1 MRQIILVP
9 PPRKVLPGS
18 GACALPEALKAELA
32 GYTVGAEN
40 PKGVQARVAPDL
52 VEGEQ
57 SYRLTVS
64 PGGPEVVAGDEKG
77 LFYGFMTLRQL
88 ARQAD
93 ESGSV
98 PCLRIEDRPEFPVRG
113 VLLDISRDRVPTM
126 ETLKGLIDLWAELK
140 LNQVQLYT
148 EHTFAY
154 PSHRVV
160 WRDASP
166 LTPEE
171 AEELD
176 RYCRDRAIDL
186 VPNQNSFGH
195 LERWLEHPEYRR
207 LAESS
212 GGFTD
217 PWGVFHRQPS
227 TLNPIDPASIEFL
240 AGLYDELL
248 PHFASGMLN
257 VGGDEPW
264 ELGQGASAAACRSLG
279 VGRVYLDF
287 LLKIHEQVS
296 GRGRIMQFWGDIILN
311 HTELIRELPREVI
324 GLDWGYE
331 RDHPFAREC
340 RAFAEAGLSFYV
352 CPGTSSWNS
361 LGGRWENARQN
372 IHCAADEGRA
382 AGASGL
388 LLTDWGDNGHWQ
400 QLPISY
406 PAYLY
411 AAAMGWN
418 PEGAEALDVEA
429 GLSRHLF
436 RDPTGK
442 AARALM
448 ILEKV
453 YDDGRA
459 RIHNAGV
466 LAVLLLPDLQ
476 VYGREQASRYRG
488 YEFERERSQILE
500 ALRLLDGADLQAGDA
515 GLLAA
520 ELRFTGELMLHAARL
535 GRERFATPGLDT
547 EEIPVAVRRELAAE
561 LEVLIERFRSLWLA
575 RSRPGGL
582 ADSAGRL
589 TALKHSYLQG

>member
-1 MRQIILVP
+1 M
-9 PPRKVLPGS
+9 
-18 GACALPEALKAELA
+18 
-32 GYTVGAEN
+32 
-40 PKGVQARVAPDL
+40 APDL
-52 VEGEQ
+52 VKGEQ

-64 PGGPEVVAGDEKG
+64 PGGPTLVAGDEKG

-93 ESGSV
+93 ERGSV

-126 ETLKGLIDLWAELK
+126 ETLKRLIDLWAEMK
-140 LNQVQLYT
+140 VDQVQLYT

-154 PSHRVV
+154 PSHRIV

-166 LTPEE
+166 LSPEE

-176 RYCRDRAIDL
+176 RYCRDRAIEL

-195 LERWLEHPEYRR
+195 LERWLKHPEYSH
-207 LAESS
+207 LAESP

-217 PWGVFHRQPS
+217 PWGVVRRQPS
-227 TLNPIDPASIEFL
+227 TLNPLDPASVEFL

-264 ELGQGASAAACRSLG
+264 ELGQGKSAAACRSLG

-287 LLKIHEQVS
+287 LLKIYEQVS
-296 GRGRIMQFWGDIILN
+296 GRGKTMQFWGDIILN
-311 HTELIRELPREVI
+311 HTELIRELPRDVI
-324 GLDWGYE
+324 PLDWGYE

-372 IHCAADEGRA
+372 IRAAAGEGRA

-418 PEGAEALDVEA
+418 PEGGAALDVEA
-429 GLSRHLF
+429 CLSHHLF
-436 RDPTGK
+436 KDPTGK

-448 ILEKV
+448 ILENV
-453 YDDGRA
+453 YDDGIA
-459 RIHNAGV
+459 HIHNVGT
-466 LAVLLLPDLQ
+466 LAMLLMLDLQ
-476 VYGREQASRYRG
+476 VYDREQTSSYRG

-500 ALRLLDGADLQAGDA
+500 ALQLLGEADLQAGDA
-515 GLLAA
+515 ELVAA

-535 GRERFATPGLDT
+535 GRERFATPGLGTD
-547 EEIPVAVRRELAAE
+547 EIPSAVRRELAAE
-561 LEVLIERFRSLWLA
+561 LEGLIERFRSLWLA

-582 ADSAGRL
+582 ADSEGRL
-589 TALKHSYLQG
+589 TELKRGYLHG